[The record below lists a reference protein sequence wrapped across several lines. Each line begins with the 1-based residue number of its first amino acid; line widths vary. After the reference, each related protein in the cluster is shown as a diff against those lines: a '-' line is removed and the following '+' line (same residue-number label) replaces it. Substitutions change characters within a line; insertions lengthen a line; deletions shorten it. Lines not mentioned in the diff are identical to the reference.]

1 MRSILLY
8 FINFIKKHKA
18 IGCLMVYLAVWFF
31 FGIVYYVLANI
42 YQGEMFYFQNDILT
56 KSKVVSFQK
65 ELDIKVDYDIAKAL
79 FKEDNDVTL
88 LKMSEGDYPLL
99 TYKLSGVGL
108 NPIGM
113 NWVKF
118 YYSQWK
124 QKKYNF
130 FRLDLIKEHRQ
141 ITGATHYNILKL
153 TVCHIPDSTFLR
165 SRPGQYIT
173 LPKEYM
179 NYIKKQQT
187 YYITLDDDFLGNF
200 NYDRYLP
207 LNHDLYII
215 SNSVNLLD
223 QEFNKA
229 FEVIYQY
236 QNNHDFTYP
245 LPDFLYFSSVAI
257 STLGYGDIL
266 PNSMLIRMLVMVET
280 LLGTIILAV
289 FIAFYLDYLKMKN
302 TNHKKSPL

>member
-1 MRSILLY
+1 
-8 FINFIKKHKA
+8 
-18 IGCLMVYLAVWFF
+18 
-31 FGIVYYVLANI
+31 
-42 YQGEMFYFQNDILT
+42 
-56 KSKVVSFQK
+56 
-65 ELDIKVDYDIAKAL
+65 
-79 FKEDNDVTL
+79 
-88 LKMSEGDYPLL
+88 
-99 TYKLSGVGL
+99 
-108 NPIGM
+108 
-113 NWVKF
+113 
-118 YYSQWK
+118 
-124 QKKYNF
+124 
-130 FRLDLIKEHRQ
+130 
-141 ITGATHYNILKL
+141 
-153 TVCHIPDSTFLR
+153 
-165 SRPGQYIT
+165 
-173 LPKEYM
+173 M